1 MKALYS
7 TELQEKTRKAFLVG
21 VQLKGIPEW
30 KVHDSL
36 EELEQLVWS
45 LGGQVLG
52 RGIQRLDHPHPA
64 TFIGPGKAEEFAEL
78 CRSLGV
84 DTVVFDDELTPAQTR
99 NLEEIFQAKIVDRT
113 MLILDIFA
121 QRAQTRE
128 AQLQVELARLEHI
141 LPRLRR
147 YWKHLSRQPGGIG
160 IRGGEGETQLEQDRR
175 KVKKQIDRLKE
186 ELEEVRRQRAVR
198 RQGRRRREWPL
209 ASLVGYTNAG
219 KSTLFNALTGA
230 HAKEADKLFATLDP
244 LTRLLELPTN
254 QKVLLS
260 DTVGFIRKL
269 PHLLIDAFKAT
280 LEEVVYADLLLHV
293 VDVSHPQAEEQIET
307 VEQVLKEIGA
317 DGKPTVL
324 VLNKI
329 DLLQNGKPIE
339 SWLQRYPYAVP
350 VSAKTGQGLDM
361 LMAEIANQLRPV
373 RELVELEIPHAEGG
387 VTARVYEVGEVLHA
401 DYSGSAVQLQARI
414 PPYYLAEF
422 APYLRRRNGEN
433 IKVFEEET
441 PIRPNSSP

>member
-7 TELQEKTRKAFLVG
+7 TELQEKTRKAFVVG

-36 EELEQLVWS
+36 QELEQLVWS

-128 AQLQVELARLEHI
+128 AQLQVELARLEHV

-160 IRGGEGETQLEQDRR
+160 VRGGEGETQLEQDRR

-254 QKVLLS
+254 QKVLVS

-339 SWLQRYPYAVP
+339 SWLRRYPHAVP

-387 VTARVYEVGEVLHA
+387 VTARVYEVGEVLNA
-401 DYSGSAVQLQARI
+401 DYSGPVVQLQARI
-414 PPYYLAEF
+414 PPHYLAEF
-422 APYLRRRNGEN
+422 APYLRRRNGESRT
-433 IKVFEEET
+433 VFEEE
-441 PIRPNSSP
+441 PSLRSSSSS